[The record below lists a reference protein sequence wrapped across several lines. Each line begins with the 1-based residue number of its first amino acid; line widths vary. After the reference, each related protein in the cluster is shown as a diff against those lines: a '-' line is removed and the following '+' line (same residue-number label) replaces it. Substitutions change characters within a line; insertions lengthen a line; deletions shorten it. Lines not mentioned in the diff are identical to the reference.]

1 MDNRERILAIVRK
14 VSNKTTVPDPEES
27 LFDSGFLDSFA
38 LPDLVS
44 DLERE
49 FGIKI
54 ADSDLNPR
62 KFESITRIQSYIES
76 RM

>member
-1 MDNRERILAIVRK
+1 MDNKERISAIVRK
-14 VSNKTTVPDPEES
+14 VSNNTALPDPEES

-38 LPDLVS
+38 LPDLVAE
-44 DLERE
+44 LERE

-54 ADSDLNPR
+54 PDSDLNPR
-62 KFESITRIQSYIES
+62 KFESIARIQSYIES

>member
-1 MDNRERILAIVRK
+1 MSNRERILAIVHK
-14 VSNKTTVPDPEES
+14 ASNSTALPDPDES
-27 LFDSGFLDSFA
+27 LFDSGILDSFA

-44 DLERE
+44 ELERE

-54 ADSDLNPR
+54 PDADLNPR
-62 KFESITRIQSYIES
+62 KFESITRIQNYIES